1 MGYNASRLDATSS
14 KELWAYILLICFV
27 NLRKR
32 QTNKADESVQGN
44 TDLLKMRSRLHV
56 SLPPGIKSSSSTD
69 NLLAVSAS
77 KCNCHELCDHLS

>member
-1 MGYNASRLDATSS
+1 MGYIASRLDATSS
-14 KELWAYILLICFV
+14 NELWAYILLICFV
-27 NLRKR
+27 NLRKS
-32 QTNKADESVQGN
+32 QTNKPDEGVQGN

-77 KCNCHELCDHLS
+77 KCNWHELCDHLS